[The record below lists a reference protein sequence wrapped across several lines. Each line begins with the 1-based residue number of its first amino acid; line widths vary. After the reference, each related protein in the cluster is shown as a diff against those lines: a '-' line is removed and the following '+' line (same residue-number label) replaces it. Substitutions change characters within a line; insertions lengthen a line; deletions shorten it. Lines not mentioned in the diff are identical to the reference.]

1 MYLLISD
8 VKQKMKLRSIDYLRV
23 YLYGVGHRS
32 KYVIYTKS
40 MNKDLYTM
48 SKIEQEIK
56 KIKSNWDV
64 KMYNNQST
72 FETQT
77 IYNIL
82 NKLNIDPLYN
92 EENQRKRFKSEYLKV
107 HDKINLC
114 QK

>member
-72 FETQT
+72 FETQ
-77 IYNIL
+77 
-82 NKLNIDPLYN
+82 LYTT
-92 EENQRKRFKSEYLKV
+92 F
-107 HDKINLC
+107 
-114 QK
+114 

>member
-56 KIKSNWDV
+56 KTNPIG
-64 KMYNNQST
+64 MLRCIT
-72 FETQT
+72 
-77 IYNIL
+77 
-82 NKLNIDPLYN
+82 
-92 EENQRKRFKSEYLKV
+92 
-107 HDKINLC
+107 INLLLRP
-114 QK
+114 KLYTTF